1 MTRMKSRSIALVAT
15 LALASALAACSSNEP
30 AGPAERAGQKID
42 EGLHKLGEKMEEGGE
57 KMQDKF
63 D

>member
-1 MTRMKSRSIALVAT
+1 MNKRTKSISL
-15 LALASALAACSSNEP
+15 LAVIVLASGLAACHSHRDE
-30 AGPAERAGQKID
+30 GPAQRAGQKID

-63 D
+63 E

>member
-15 LALASALAACSSNEP
+15 LALASALAACSSND
-30 AGPAERAGQKID
+30 AGPAQRAGQKVD

-63 D
+63 E